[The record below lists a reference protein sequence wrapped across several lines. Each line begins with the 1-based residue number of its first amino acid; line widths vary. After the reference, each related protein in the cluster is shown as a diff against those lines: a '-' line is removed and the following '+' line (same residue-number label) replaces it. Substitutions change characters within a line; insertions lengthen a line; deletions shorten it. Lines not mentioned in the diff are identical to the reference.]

1 MKILFIGGTG
11 TISGAI
17 TRQLAGMEGYELT
30 ILNRGHKTADVPSS
44 VRQITG
50 DINNEDAVKNIVLF
64 NMVGRKMRTF
74 TAEKGERYEVS
85 DLPNGVYVVQLF
97 GKNNKVLTTQR
108 LTKK

>member
-1 MKILFIGGTG
+1 MKKLILA
-11 TISGAI
+11 ISFVLISFAAFAQMEKRTDNVVISIYPNPTTDYI
-17 TRQLAGMEGYELT
+17 T
-30 ILNRGHKTADVPSS
+30 V
-44 VRQITG
+44 
-50 DINNEDAVKNIVLF
+50 NNEDAVKNIVLF

-85 DLPNGVYVVQLF
+85 DLPNGLYVVQIF